1 MKKTVYID
9 IDDTIVN
16 FSKQAVQKLNKIC
29 QTNKNYMESIKF
41 DFVDLFPDLSR
52 EEKEK
57 IYFDNFYEGIEK
69 FENMEEVL
77 LEINKNFNI
86 VFVTKG
92 RKNSLKEKEEWLK
105 NNLNKK
111 IKYKFIGL
119 PMTSDKTEVDMSNGI
134 IIDDQ
139 YKYVEKSK
147 ANIKILYSYNRK
159 ETEWNNYLTNIDAY
173 IVENWQQILEILNF
187 IAKKGIYTND

>member
-52 EEKEK
+52 EKKEK